1 MESVAIRFGGIR
13 FDSGADAAEYTI
25 ESVSGMFA
33 GGAGFKRDEVAR
45 TGAHGDFPTPSFRT
59 GRRASW
65 QGLILTE
72 NAMEQEHAIRSLE
85 AIVGIGGASQLI
97 LDTPVR
103 SVWGMFVG
111 DNMDVSI
118 EVYGRIATYR
128 IGVYAQDPRLY
139 GEVREFPYGASA
151 YNMGNFPSTPELIV
165 TGPKAGGY
173 TVTGPSGRQ
182 YIVTEPLGAGQTDRI
197 DLMTGWLY
205 RDGVLLSGA
214 VSQAQVWALQSGGPG
229 FVHTITGGS
238 GLTVRVTDTF
248 M

>member
-1 MESVAIRFGGIR
+1 MESVTIRFGGIR
-13 FDSGADAAEYTI
+13 FDGGADAAEYTV
-25 ESVSGMFA
+25 ESVSGLFA
-33 GGAGFKRDEVAR
+33 GGAGFKRDEVPR

-72 NAMEQEHAIRSLE
+72 GSREQEHAIRSLE
-85 AIVGIGGASQLI
+85 AILGIGGSSRLT
-97 LDTPVR
+97 LDTPTG
-103 SVWGMFVG
+103 SVWGSFTG
-111 DNMDVSI
+111 DDLDVDI
-118 EVYGRIATYR
+118 DVYGRVASYR

-139 GEVREFPYGASA
+139 GEVREFATGDAA
-151 YNMGNFPSTPELIV
+151 YHMGNFPASPELFV
-165 TGPKAGGY
+165 SGPKPSGY

-205 RDGVLLSGA
+205 RDGALLTGG
-214 VSQAQVWALQSGGPG
+214 VSQAQVWALQSGGPS

-238 GLTVRVTDTF
+238 GLTVRVADTF